1 MEKMSVKINGEEIP
15 ISEFPSDF
23 IKNSICGMLR
33 SLKGVDEIRD
43 VEIRFEVWII
53 LQMNK

>member
-1 MEKMSVKINGEEIP
+1 MEKISVKVNGEEIP
-15 ISEFPSDF
+15 ISGFPSDF

-43 VEIRFEVWII
+43 VEIKFELWFIAW
-53 LQMNK
+53 MNK

>member
-23 IKNSICGMLR
+23 IKSSICGMLR
-33 SLKGVDEIRD
+33 SLKGVDEIKN

>member
-43 VEIRFEVWII
+43 VEIKFELWFIAW
-53 LQMNK
+53 MNK

>member
-33 SLKGVDEIRD
+33 SLKGVDEIKD
-43 VEIRFEVWII
+43 VEIKFE
-53 LQMNK
+53 L